1 MTALSR
7 YEQETVINFNVVGS
21 DAVVYTREKAVM
33 RKLDLLVAEFPECIK
48 VTDVDKTY
56 LMPKKYVK
64 YRRPRR
70 ILIYGGEPHII
81 YIEVF

>member
-1 MTALSR
+1 
-7 YEQETVINFNVVGS
+7 
-21 DAVVYTREKAVM
+21 M